1 MKKVYP
7 VILTPVKI
15 DSDDGYAVYVPDL
28 EIDTQGFDLA
38 DAIYMARESI
48 GAKGI
53 CEQEEG
59 RVVPEPSK
67 GIPKVAENE
76 IMTYVDIDFDE
87 YRQSIDMTAER
98 TNVTLPRYLKRKAE
112 AAGINFS
119 QELQERLREASC

>member
-1 MKKVYP
+1 
-7 VILTPVKI
+7 
-15 DSDDGYAVYVPDL
+15 
-28 EIDTQGFDLA
+28 
-38 DAIYMARESI
+38 MAREAI

-59 RVVPEPSK
+59 RIIPEPSK
-67 GIPKVAENE
+67 EIPKIAENE

-87 YRQSIDMTAER
+87 YRHSIDMTAER

-119 QELQERLREASC
+119 QELQERLRERLNVK